1 MALKILSW
9 VDGWL
14 RMVWLV
20 IEAFVD
26 IKAHWAQLGWDW
38 DQTWQYLDN
47 LYSGLLEWIVFDC
60 FMLQ

>member
-47 LYSGLLEWIVFDC
+47 LYSGLLE
-60 FMLQ
+60 